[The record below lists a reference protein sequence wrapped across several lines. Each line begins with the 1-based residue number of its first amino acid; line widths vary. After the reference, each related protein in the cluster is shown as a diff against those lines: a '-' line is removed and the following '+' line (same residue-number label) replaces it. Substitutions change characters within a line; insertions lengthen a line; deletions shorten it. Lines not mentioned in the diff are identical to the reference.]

1 MLRFVLKS
9 GIIQGII
16 FVSRFKMGIRAQQKE
31 KTRRALVDAAFSQL
45 SAERSFSSLSLREV
59 AREANIAPTSFYR
72 HFKDMNELGLTM
84 VDEGGL
90 TLRQMMRKGRQRAE
104 AGGSVIR
111 ISVETFMEVLESN
124 PNVFRILLH
133 ERSGTSAPF
142 RGAVAREIEHFISE
156 LAHYTE
162 ATANRSPELAHAQAE
177 ALVTL
182 VFNAGAAALDM
193 KRADRKILADR
204 LVIQLHMIAKGAEV
218 LQHKKEQK

>member
-1 MLRFVLKS
+1 
-9 GIIQGII
+9 
-16 FVSRFKMGIRAQQKE
+16 MGIRALQKE
-31 KTRRALVDAAFSQL
+31 KTRRALVDAAFNQL

-104 AGGSVIR
+104 EGGSVIR
-111 ISVETFMEVLESN
+111 ISVDTFMEVLESN

-156 LAHYTE
+156 LTHYTE
-162 ATANRSPELAHAQAE
+162 STTQRHPALARAQAE
-177 ALVTL
+177 SLVTL

-193 KRADRKILADR
+193 KRIERKKLADQ
-204 LVIQLHMIAKGAEV
+204 LVVQLRMVAKGAEA
-218 LQHKKEQK
+218 LQKKHISKVS

>member
-1 MLRFVLKS
+1 
-9 GIIQGII
+9 
-16 FVSRFKMGIRAQQKE
+16 MGVRAQQKE
-31 KTRRALVDAAFSQL
+31 KTRRALVDAAFIQL

-90 TLRQMMRKGRQRAE
+90 ALRQMMRKGRQRAE

-133 ERSGTSAPF
+133 ERSGTSAAF
-142 RGAVAREIEHFISE
+142 RAAVEREIEHFISE
-156 LAHYTE
+156 LSHYIE
-162 ATANRSPELAHAQAE
+162 DSAGRSPDLAREQAE

-193 KRADRKILADR
+193 KRSDRKLLADR
-204 LVIQLHMIAKGAEV
+204 LVTQLRMVVKGAEA
-218 LQHKKEQK
+218 LQQKRDNPELRSRLLR

>member
-1 MLRFVLKS
+1 M
-9 GIIQGII
+9 
-16 FVSRFKMGIRAQQKE
+16 MGVRAQQKE
-31 KTRRALVDAAFSQL
+31 KTRRALVDAAFNQL
-45 SAERSFSSLSLREV
+45 NAERSFSSLSLREV
-59 AREANIAPTSFYR
+59 AREAKIAPTSFYR

-90 TLRQMMRKGRQRAE
+90 TLRQLMRKGRQRAE
-104 AGGSVIR
+104 ACGSVIR

-142 RGAVAREIEHFISE
+142 RAAVAREIEHFISE
-156 LAHYTE
+156 LTHYTE
-162 ATANRSPELAHAQAE
+162 ATANRSPELARAQAE

-193 KRADRKILADR
+193 KRVDRKVLADR
-204 LVIQLHMIAKGAEV
+204 LIIQLRMVAKGSEA
-218 LQHKKEQK
+218 LQIKMEKR